1 MAQVKKEHVRAAIL
15 ESAFKLFT
23 AHGYAGT
30 TLPMIAKGAMVSPP
44 NVYSYFSS
52 KLQILYAIYEPWMRQ
67 QFETLDEDLRRMRSP
82 ERRLR
87 RLFTMLWLEFPRLER
102 GFANNVI
109 QAISTST
116 PDEEYR
122 PNLIRWMEE
131 QIERMLL
138 ESLPPE
144 RHGFVRGTELPHT
157 IVMAMDGYIMYRHTV
172 PERECSERSIDA
184 ICRLLMGQAPK
195 RTNAASTPRTDK
207 TSP

>member
-1 MAQVKKEHVRAAIL
+1 MAQVKKEYVRAAIL
-15 ESAFKLFT
+15 ESAFALFT

-30 TLPMIAKGAMVSPP
+30 TLPMIAKGAQVSPP

-67 QFETLDEDLRRMRSP
+67 QFERLDEDLRRLRSP

-87 RLFTMLWLEFPRLER
+87 RIFTMLWQEFPGLEH

-116 PDEEYR
+116 PDEQYR
-122 PNLIRWMEE
+122 PNLIGWMEE

-138 ESLPPE
+138 DALPPE
-144 RHGFVRGTELPHT
+144 RHGFVRGTDLTHT
-157 IVMAMDGYIMYRHTV
+157 IVMSMDGYIMYRHTV
-172 PERECSERSIDA
+172 PERECSDRSIDA
-184 ICRLLMGQAPK
+184 ICRMLIGQAPK
-195 RTNAASTPRTDK
+195 RSSGPSTRRSN
-207 TSP
+207 SPSP

>member
-15 ESAFKLFT
+15 ESAFAAFT
-23 AHGYAGT
+23 AHGYAAT
-30 TLPMIAKGAMVSPP
+30 TLPMIAKGAQVSPP

-52 KLQILYAIYEPWMRQ
+52 KLQILYAIYDPWMRL
-67 QFETLDEDLRRMRSP
+67 QFDRLDAELRRLRSP

-87 RLFTMLWLEFPRLER
+87 RIFSLLWQELPALEH

-122 PNLIRWMEE
+122 PNLIAWMEE

-138 ESLPPE
+138 DALPAE
-144 RHGFVRGTELPHT
+144 RHGLVRGTELPHA

-172 PERECSERSIDA
+172 PERQCSERTIDA
-184 ICRLLMGQAPK
+184 YCRMLTGQPVPRVRAARAP
-195 RTNAASTPRTDK
+195 RP
-207 TSP
+207 TSPR